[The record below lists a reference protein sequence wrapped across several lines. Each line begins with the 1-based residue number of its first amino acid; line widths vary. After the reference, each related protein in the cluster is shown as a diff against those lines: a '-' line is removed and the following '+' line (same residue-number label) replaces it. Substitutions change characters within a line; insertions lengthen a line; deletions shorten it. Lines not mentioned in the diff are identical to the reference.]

1 MAGKKRILLID
12 DDAQLVDSIKT
23 LLGSAGY
30 EVACAYQ
37 AEKGVALAREMH
49 PDLIVMDILFAA
61 PPGPN
66 GVEVSRQLA
75 QDSELRGT
83 PVIILSGVKKVL
95 DMPVKLG
102 PDGAYMPVQAFL
114 EKPFE
119 PRELLSE
126 IEQLLALCDLVEEE
140 GMGRILVVD
149 DDPDFVEITT
159 RILGTAGYEMVT
171 ASNGAQAL
179 AAMRQ
184 QKPDLVLLDIM
195 MSTILDG
202 LSVSEEMQ
210 VDPDLRDV
218 PVIMIS
224 SIANTEYAAVFPA
237 DSYLPMDEWISKP
250 VQPEDLLKKV
260 KRYLP

>member
-1 MAGKKRILLID
+1 MSDKKRILVID
-12 DDAQLVDSIKT
+12 DDVQLVDSIKT
-23 LLGSAGY
+23 LLESAGY

-49 PDLIVMDILFAA
+49 PDLIVMDILFAG

-75 QDSELRGT
+75 QDSELKDT

-102 PDGAYMPVQAFL
+102 PDEAYMPVQAFL
-114 EKPFE
+114 EKPFK
-119 PRELLSE
+119 PGELLSE
-126 IEQLLALCDLVEEE
+126 IEELLALCDSVEKE

-159 RILGTAGYEMVT
+159 RILGTAGYETVT
-171 ASNGAQAL
+171 AANGTEAL

-184 QKPDLVLLDIM
+184 QVPDLVLLDIM
-195 MSTILDG
+195 MSTLLDG

-210 VDPDLRDV
+210 ADPELRDV
-218 PVIMIS
+218 PVIMVS
-224 SIANTEYAAVFPA
+224 SITDTEHAAVFPTEG
-237 DSYLPMDEWISKP
+237 YVHMDAWISKP
-250 VQPEDLLKKV
+250 IQPEDLLKKV
-260 KRYLP
+260 GQYVK